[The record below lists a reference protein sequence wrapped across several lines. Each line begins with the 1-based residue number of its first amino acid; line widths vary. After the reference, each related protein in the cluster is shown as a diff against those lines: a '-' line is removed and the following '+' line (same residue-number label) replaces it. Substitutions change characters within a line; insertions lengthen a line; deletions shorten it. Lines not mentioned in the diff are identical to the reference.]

1 MEPFPVV
8 ENGEMPQKLPA
19 AAAADLVEWN
29 HNVTPRQLLI
39 DVLSREKSLDSLIA
53 PAPSVPPIGDD
64 RPINEY
70 FVLREAGGPLGLRR
84 YAAVRTQ
91 PRPPGSGSPARL
103 YSTR

>member
-1 MEPFPVV
+1 VV

-19 AAAADLVEWN
+19 AAAEDLVEWN
-29 HNVTPRQLLI
+29 DDVTPRQMLI